1 MRTFHTCKPQQE
13 EVGSSGSDRPLYWEF
28 LSDPKLLNTAITRA
42 RCLVA
47 VVGDPVSLCTVGE
60 CRSIWRDYIKR
71 CNEKGGLYG
80 VTMEELDKEINAAI
94 ASIELNPKAEP
105 FVPKSPSMAEQSVN
119 TEIAETRKV
128 ENNKEISKEPQTEQ
142 IDEEV
147 KAKGPDISA
156 EDSQNVNYRCSGSNF
171 IKDSSDSSQDKS
183 KKDEVDEEDEE
194 DEEDDEDD
202 EERVVEPGDFQ
213 DDLLDDETVSPRDLD
228 EIILAFVKKCEETLQ
243 LDVARRSMF
252 QDSEFPPLDATGSK
266 GISSQTDANW
276 YRFSVQNTKEI
287 SQETQNIEIDEEVKA
302 KGPDIAAVEDGRLLE
317 DSQNV
322 NNQFSGSKFYEK
334 SPDSNQEKNKKDEVV
349 VEDDEER
356 VVEPGDF
363 QDDHLEDE
371 TVSPR
376 GFDEIMLAFVKKRE
390 ETFQLDVARESM
402 FEDSEFPPL
411 RDTGS
416 KEINAQKD
424 ESICR
429 SSIQDRED
437 INDFFPEIRVIN
449 GRVEVRLTN
458 LGFYNSPSE
467 RVQRIIACTKQQEF
481 LDSSVL
487 LHLLSDEPDKY
498 KVCNLRL
505 NPEKFETGYA
515 EIEDTETP
523 DIEIRGRVRRAF
535 DRDKVVLELT
545 ESKSP
550 SHAESGE
557 VRFQGM
563 VVGKF

>member
-1 MRTFHTCKPQQE
+1 MTKLKLNNQLRFISGEEFRALFISTVRTFLTCKPQQE
-13 EVGSSGSDRPLYWEF
+13 EVRASGSDRPLYWEF
-28 LSDPKLLNTAITRA
+28 LSDPKLLNTAVTRA

-47 VVGDPVSLCTVGE
+47 VVGDPVSICTVGE

-243 LDVARRSMF
+243 LDVARRTMF
-252 QDSEFPPLDATGSK
+252 QDSEFPPLDTTGSNA
-266 GISSQTDANW
+266 ISSQTNENK
-276 YRFSVQNTKEI
+276 YRFS
-287 SQETQNIEIDEEVKA
+287 A
-302 KGPDIAAVEDGRLLE
+302 K
-317 DSQNV
+317 S
-322 NNQFSGSKFYEK
+322 
-334 SPDSNQEKNKKDEVV
+334 
-349 VEDDEER
+349 
-356 VVEPGDF
+356 
-363 QDDHLEDE
+363 
-371 TVSPR
+371 
-376 GFDEIMLAFVKKRE
+376 
-390 ETFQLDVARESM
+390 
-402 FEDSEFPPL
+402 
-411 RDTGS
+411 
-416 KEINAQKD
+416 
-424 ESICR
+424 
-429 SSIQDRED
+429 RED
-437 INDFFPEIRVIN
+437 IKDLFPEIRVIN

-467 RVQRIIACTKQQEF
+467 RVQRIIASTKEQDF
-481 LDSSVL
+481 LDPSVL
-487 LHLLSDEPDKY
+487 RQLVSDEPDKY

-505 NPEKFETGYA
+505 NPEKFQVGYA

-523 DIEIRGRVRRAF
+523 DIEIRGRVRQAF
-535 DRDKVVLELT
+535 ERDKVVLELV
-545 ESKSP
+545 ENKSP
-550 SHAESGE
+550 SHADSGE
-557 VRFQGM
+557 VQIQGK
-563 VVGKF
+563 VVGKY